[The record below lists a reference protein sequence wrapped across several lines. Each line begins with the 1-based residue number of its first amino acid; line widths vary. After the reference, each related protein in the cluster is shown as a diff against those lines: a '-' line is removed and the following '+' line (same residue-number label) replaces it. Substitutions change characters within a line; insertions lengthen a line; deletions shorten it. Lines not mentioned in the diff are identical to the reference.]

1 MKYKQLSVVLGLCL
15 WFGSATAASAA
26 PDWSRDSG
34 KLGQNALAQ
43 MKAMEY
49 EVNLIRQRVLRKC
62 GLAADV
68 APDKLPWYFHY
79 EFALELLDAG
89 HAQQALTVL
98 YRSTAKRTIPKRG
111 ARMYGMWFVDYLPYY
126 QIAATHAQLGNWTC
140 ARQALEKAEHF
151 GVFNVEHADF
161 DDYRKL
167 RTLIH
172 SRTAVYGSALSF
184 HPQQSYAACA

>member
-1 MKYKQLSVVLGLCL
+1 MKYKQISVVLGLCFWL
-15 WFGSATAASAA
+15 GSAAAASDGLRWT
-26 PDWSRDSG
+26 PDSG
-34 KLGQNALAQ
+34 KLDQNALAQ

-62 GLAADV
+62 GLSADIS
-68 APDKLPWYFHY
+68 PDKLPWYFHY

-89 HAQQALTVL
+89 HAQKALTVL
-98 YRSTAKRTIPKRG
+98 YRSAAKRTIPKRG

-151 GVFNVEHADF
+151 GVFKDEHADF
-161 DDYRKL
+161 EDYRKL
-167 RTLIH
+167 RSLIH
-172 SRTAVYGSALSF
+172 SRTAVYGSALSYRAPGS
-184 HPQQSYAACA
+184 HTACA